1 MHLRNLFLQ
10 HLAQTSES
18 PLMLEIEK
26 AEGMYLYDTQ
36 GKKYMDLIAG
46 IAVSNLGHCHPNII
60 KAINEQTQKY
70 MHVLVYGE
78 MVHSPQVLLAQK
90 ITELLPKHQDNNKN
104 LESVYFVNSG
114 TEAIE
119 VAMKLAKRS
128 TGRQE
133 IISCY
138 EAYHGSTQ
146 GALSIGGGEHYKQNY
161 RPLLP
166 ETNQIWYGSFSDLE
180 KITKKTAC
188 VIIEVVQGEAGVKIA
203 CKNYFE
209 ALRKKCDEVGALL
222 VFDEVQTG
230 FGRTGKMFAME
241 HLYNSE
247 NQNILPD
254 MVTFAKGLGAG
265 LPIGAVVSTQKI
277 MSVLKNNPILGHIT
291 TFGGNPVCCAS
302 ALANINTLLEKDE
315 NGKTLVELAE
325 EKGLL
330 FRKYLQSPLTPKG
343 GRLGENSK
351 IRAVRQ
357 IGLMMA
363 VQFDDFLQMKNIID
377 KLIAKGFLT
386 DWFLYCDNAMR
397 LAPPLIITEEQIKEA
412 CEAIISV

>member
-1 MHLRNLFLQ
+1 MHQRDLFLRQ
-10 HLAQTSES
+10 LFLKHLAQTSDS
-18 PLMLEIEK
+18 PLMLEIEQAK
-26 AEGMYLYDTQ
+26 GMYLYDIQ

-46 IAVSNLGHCHPNII
+46 IAVSNLGHCHPNIV
-60 KAINEQTQKY
+60 KAIQTQVEKY

-90 ITELLPKHQDNNKN
+90 ITELLPTSTTYEP

-119 VAMKLAKRS
+119 VAMKLAKRY

-133 IISCY
+133 IISCF

-188 VIIEVVQGEAGVKIA
+188 IIIEVVQGESGVKIA
-203 CKNYFE
+203 CSNYFR
-209 ALRKKCDEVGALL
+209 ALRERCDQVGALL

-230 FGRTGKMFAME
+230 FGRTGKMFAMQ
-241 HLYNSE
+241 HHDV
-247 NQNILPD
+247 LPD
-254 MVTFAKGLGAG
+254 MVTFAKGLGGG
-265 LPIGAVVSTQKI
+265 LPIGALVSTQKI
-277 MSVLKNNPILGHIT
+277 MSVLKHNPILGHIT

-302 ALANINTLLEKDE
+302 ALANINTLLEE
-315 NGKTLVELAE
+315 NHKGETLITQAE

-330 FRKYLQSPLTPKG
+330 FKKYLS
-343 GRLGENSK
+343 ENAFDTTSNK
-351 IRAVRQ
+351 LSNIRDIRQ

-363 VQFDDFLQMKNIID
+363 IQFDNFAQMKGIID
-377 KLIAKGFLT
+377 RLITKGFLT

-397 LAPPLIITEEQIKEA
+397 LAPPLIITEAEIKEA
-412 CEAIISV
+412 SEAILEEM